1 MSENETTTAE
11 ETAVTTL
18 ARFEVPSRLEK
29 IEDPND
35 ANHLTFVAEPFEN
48 GYGHTL
54 GNSLR
59 RVLLGSL
66 EGAAITSV
74 RIAGAQ
80 HEFSS
85 LPGVV
90 EDVTEIVLNLK
101 KVKFK
106 HNGKDVSLTLS
117 IPAGVVYGEK
127 LHYPQVRAYDGTPL
141 DITAEIKVRTTNAFT
156 TIMKILIFFAVF
168 PMLNV
173 IMNLLLYGPTD
184 YVATVFFVFLEF
196 FVPCAL
202 LAVSG
207 SMDKKKYGPKTPE
220 EKRRCETP
228 REMPPQR

>member
-80 HEFSS
+80 HEFF
-85 LPGVV
+85 LPARCGGRCDGNRA
-90 EDVTEIVLNLK
+90 E
-101 KVKFK
+101 
-106 HNGKDVSLTLS
+106 
-117 IPAGVVYGEK
+117 PEK
-127 LHYPQVRAYDGTPL
+127 GQIQA
-141 DITAEIKVRTTNAFT
+141 
-156 TIMKILIFFAVF
+156 
-168 PMLNV
+168 
-173 IMNLLLYGPTD
+173 
-184 YVATVFFVFLEF
+184 
-196 FVPCAL
+196 
-202 LAVSG
+202 
-207 SMDKKKYGPKTPE
+207 
-220 EKRRCETP
+220 
-228 REMPPQR
+228 

>member
-1 MSENETTTAE
+1 MKTDRYIAPRTGVPTTCRWSFRRIGRHVRVEGKPGTLHTIMSENETTTAE
-11 ETAVTTL
+11 ETAVTPL

-90 EDVTEIVLNLK
+90 EDVTEIYKAQYSELGLTSVRR
-101 KVKFK
+101 VCI
-106 HNGKDVSLTLS
+106 GSLS
-117 IPAGVVYGEK
+117 
-127 LHYPQVRAYDGTPL
+127 R
-141 DITAEIKVRTTNAFT
+141 
-156 TIMKILIFFAVF
+156 
-168 PMLNV
+168 
-173 IMNLLLYGPTD
+173 
-184 YVATVFFVFLEF
+184 
-196 FVPCAL
+196 
-202 LAVSG
+202 
-207 SMDKKKYGPKTPE
+207 
-220 EKRRCETP
+220 
-228 REMPPQR
+228 

>member
-90 EDVTEIVLNLK
+90 EDVT
-101 KVKFK
+101 
-106 HNGKDVSLTLS
+106 
-117 IPAGVVYGEK
+117 A
-127 LHYPQVRAYDGTPL
+127 
-141 DITAEIKVRTTNAFT
+141 
-156 TIMKILIFFAVF
+156 MK
-168 PMLNV
+168 
-173 IMNLLLYGPTD
+173 T
-184 YVATVFFVFLEF
+184 
-196 FVPCAL
+196 
-202 LAVSG
+202 
-207 SMDKKKYGPKTPE
+207 
-220 EKRRCETP
+220 RCRICP
-228 REMPPQR
+228 SA

>member
-74 RIAGAQ
+74 RIAGAAWI
-80 HEFSS
+80 F
-85 LPGVV
+85 LPARCGGRCDGNRA
-90 EDVTEIVLNLK
+90 E
-101 KVKFK
+101 
-106 HNGKDVSLTLS
+106 
-117 IPAGVVYGEK
+117 PEK
-127 LHYPQVRAYDGTPL
+127 GQIQA
-141 DITAEIKVRTTNAFT
+141 
-156 TIMKILIFFAVF
+156 
-168 PMLNV
+168 
-173 IMNLLLYGPTD
+173 
-184 YVATVFFVFLEF
+184 
-196 FVPCAL
+196 
-202 LAVSG
+202 
-207 SMDKKKYGPKTPE
+207 
-220 EKRRCETP
+220 
-228 REMPPQR
+228 

>member
-54 GNSLR
+54 CHSLS
-59 RVLLGSL
+59 RVLLGSP
-66 EGAAITSV
+66 ARPPNTSL
-74 RIAGAQ
+74 RIAGAE

-106 HNGKDVSLTLS
+106 HNGKEPRLLSLRT
-117 IPAGVVYGEK
+117 K
-127 LHYPQVRAYDGTPL
+127 LER
-141 DITAEIKVRTTNAFT
+141 I
-156 TIMKILIFFAVF
+156 
-168 PMLNV
+168 
-173 IMNLLLYGPTD
+173 
-184 YVATVFFVFLEF
+184 
-196 FVPCAL
+196 
-202 LAVSG
+202 
-207 SMDKKKYGPKTPE
+207 
-220 EKRRCETP
+220 
-228 REMPPQR
+228 